1 MVRESVDYAPEPGR
15 MRRRRVH
22 ATSTDPSDPRETSG
36 PLIDGIPSTRSSWW
50 DRQYRGL
57 KKLFFSPPSKSPI
70 AHWSLWTRMF
80 TLVSQQQLGSGAE
93 RCAYIR
99 VDAPQQVLALSRV
112 LVGPE
117 MPDAVRGP
125 RVDD

>member
-1 MVRESVDYAPEPGR
+1 MAPVREYSQLA
-15 MRRRRVH
+15 
-22 ATSTDPSDPRETSG
+22 
-36 PLIDGIPSTRSSWW
+36 
-50 DRQYRGL
+50 
-57 KKLFFSPPSKSPI
+57 
-70 AHWSLWTRMF
+70 
-80 TLVSQQQLGSGAE
+80 QQQLGSGAE

-99 VDAPQQVLALSRV
+99 IDAPQQVLALRRV

>member
-1 MVRESVDYAPEPGR
+1 MAPVREYSQLA
-15 MRRRRVH
+15 
-22 ATSTDPSDPRETSG
+22 
-36 PLIDGIPSTRSSWW
+36 
-50 DRQYRGL
+50 
-57 KKLFFSPPSKSPI
+57 
-70 AHWSLWTRMF
+70 
-80 TLVSQQQLGSGAE
+80 QQQLGSGAE

-99 VDAPQQVLALSRV
+99 VNAPQQVLALSRV